1 MSHLVTR
8 TVEIKVR
15 FHKDFFH
22 FSDYDM
28 FEVETI
34 KAKFLFRL
42 GLKPFRVKLDSN
54 LRISRVGES
63 DGIAM
68 LTSVILGALTV
79 VLVLVII
86 GLVVKVRK
94 LQTGTFSVTMSC
106 CQWKFFYILSICWKT
121 DQMSCFCHIALEENQ
136 NPEQRKVNPI
146 LVLYSFI
153 YCIAKMK
160 NIQNCI
166 VWAHIHFSLTNH
178 FIFIY
183 VLYIYFPRIL
193 AD

>member
-1 MSHLVTR
+1 
-8 TVEIKVR
+8 
-15 FHKDFFH
+15 
-22 FSDYDM
+22 M
-28 FEVETI
+28 FEDETI
-34 KAKFLFRL
+34 KPQFLVRIC
-42 GLKPFRVKLDSN
+42 LKTFKLKLDSN
-54 LRISRVGES
+54 LMISLVGES

-106 CQWKFFYILSICWKT
+106 CQWKFFYILSICWKI
-121 DQMSCFCHIALEENQ
+121 DQMFSFCHIALKENQ
-136 NPEQRKVNPI
+136 NPEQHEVSPN

-160 NIQNCI
+160 NRQNCI

-183 VLYIYFPRIL
+183 VLYIFAKNIG
-193 AD
+193 